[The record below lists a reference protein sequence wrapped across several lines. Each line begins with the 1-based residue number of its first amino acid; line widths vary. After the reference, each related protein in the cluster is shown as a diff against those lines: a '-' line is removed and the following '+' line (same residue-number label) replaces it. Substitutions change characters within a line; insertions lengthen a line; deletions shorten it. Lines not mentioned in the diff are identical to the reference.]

1 MSTWSMPAAP
11 ACRNIL
17 LVEDDPATAELVRRT
32 LVRSDYTVE
41 IAPGVEAGLR
51 ALNGNGS
58 AEYGALLLDYKLP
71 DGEPWVLAD
80 AAKARIPEVPVIF
93 VTAASGEAVAI
104 EAVRRGFAD
113 YVRKS
118 NGFWDELPAVLV
130 RVERL
135 SQIKRRLD
143 DTSTLMRAIVDQSS
157 DLVAV
162 SSGDGKMVYVSPAC
176 VALLGR
182 DPGELVGRLWT
193 EIVAAEDRDAL
204 LAMLA
209 RTNQSPA
216 QPAILRCFRN
226 DDSIA
231 WMETRV
237 ALLTAAFS
245 AQPMIV
251 LTMHDVTAQREHEQ
265 HIQSSLREKEVLLK
279 EIHHRVKNNLQVIQ
293 SLLKMQA
300 RLLPEGQTR
309 AAIAST
315 IQRVRAMALLHEGLY
330 QREDLATISLG
341 QYLRDLFNGV
351 EASSVAEPGQI
362 QLRLNTEDIQ
372 LSLDTAASFGL
383 LANELMSNSFK
394 HGFPEGRRGA
404 IEISIHRIDGVVHMM
419 VKDNG
424 IGIPENFD
432 AAASASMGLK
442 LAASLAHQLGG
453 RLEFTSDDGCQIES
467 SLTRL

>member
-1 MSTWSMPAAP
+1 MSAWSMPAAP
-11 ACRNIL
+11 PSRQVL

-32 LVRSDYTVE
+32 LERSGYSVE
-41 IAPGVEAGLR
+41 IAPTVEAGLH
-51 ALNGNGS
+51 ALSGDSSG
-58 AEYGALLLDYKLP
+58 EHLALLLDYHLP
-71 DGEPWVLAD
+71 DGESWLVAD
-80 AAKARIPEVPVIF
+80 AAKARIPEVPVVF
-93 VTAASGEAVAI
+93 VTAASDEEVAI

-118 NGFWDELPAVLV
+118 AGFWDELPAVLE
-130 RVERL
+130 RVARL
-135 SQIKRRLD
+135 SQMKSRLD
-143 DTSTLMRAIVDQSS
+143 ETSALMRAIVEQSS

-162 SSGDGKMVYVSPAC
+162 SGGDGKMVYVSPAC
-176 VALLGR
+176 VTLLGR
-182 DPGELVGRLWT
+182 GSEEMTGRLWT
-193 EIVAAEDRDAL
+193 ELVEAEDRDAL

-209 RTNQSPA
+209 RSDQIPA
-216 QPAILRCFRN
+216 PPSTLRCRRV
-226 DDSIA
+226 DGSIA

-237 ALLTAAFS
+237 ALLNATFS

-293 SLLKMQA
+293 SLLKMQS
-300 RLLPEGQTR
+300 RLLPDGQTR
-309 AAIAST
+309 AAIAAT

-330 QREDLATISLG
+330 QRKDLATISLG

-362 QLRLNTEDIQ
+362 QLRLNADDIQ
-372 LSLDTAASFGL
+372 LSLDTAAPLGL

-394 HGFPEGRRGA
+394 HGFPEGRRGT
-404 IEISIHRIDGVVHMM
+404 IEISIHRIDGVVRMT
-419 VKDNG
+419 VKDDG
-424 IGIPENFD
+424 IGIPQSFD
-432 AAASASMGLK
+432 VTASPSMGLK
-442 LAASLAHQLGG
+442 LATSLAHQLGG
-453 RLEFTSDDGCQIES
+453 RLEFTSDHGCRIDS